1 MYGNYLVEV
10 YICWVILLVS
20 FIIIVSF
27 IFELEV
33 EVFGLVI
40 LVLELCW
47 RSVFGNR
54 L

>member
-1 MYGNYLVEV
+1 M
-10 YICWVILLVS
+10 VILLVG

-27 IFELEV
+27 KFDLEV

-47 RSVFGNR
+47 RSVFGDR